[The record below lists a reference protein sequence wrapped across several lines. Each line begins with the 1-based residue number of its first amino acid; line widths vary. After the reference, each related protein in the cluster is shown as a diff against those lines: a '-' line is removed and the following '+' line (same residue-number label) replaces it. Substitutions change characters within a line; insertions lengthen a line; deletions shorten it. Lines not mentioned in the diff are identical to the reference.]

1 MIFSFFRKRKQTE
14 SVDPDM
20 KYLITGLGNV
30 GVEYDNTRHNI
41 GFDVVDQLVESLNG
55 TWETLRLA
63 KVARVKF
70 KGRVLIVIKPTTYMN
85 RSGKA
90 IKYWLQK
97 ENIKIEN
104 SLTVVDDI
112 ALPTGVLRLRKKG
125 GAGGHNGLTDII
137 ESLGNESFNRLRF
150 GIGDNYSRGKQVDF
164 VLGNWNRQEEEILAP
179 QIDLSVEIIK
189 SFISIG
195 VDRTMNTYNK
205 RGVGK

>member
-1 MIFSFFRKRKQTE
+1 
-14 SVDPDM
+14 M